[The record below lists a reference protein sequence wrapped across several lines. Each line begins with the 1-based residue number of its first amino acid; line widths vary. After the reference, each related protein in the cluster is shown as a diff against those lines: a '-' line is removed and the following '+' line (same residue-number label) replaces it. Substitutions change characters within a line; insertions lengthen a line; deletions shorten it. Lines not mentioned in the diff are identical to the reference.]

1 MKHQRNLVLTLLS
14 VLLFGGWA
22 LASAQAAETRVA
34 LVIGNATYPSGAL
47 ATPANDA
54 GLIAQTL
61 QAAGFDVTGVRDLD
75 QDSLRKTFR
84 DFIAKV
90 SAAGPDTVSFVYLS
104 GYGLQ
109 LEGEN
114 YFVPTDANIAR
125 DANVS
130 SEALRLSDYT
140 KPLAALGIKASLIV
154 LDGARASPFA
164 KSGPPLAGGL
174 ALVEPDTG
182 TLIAF
187 NAAPGTVAQNEAG
200 PYSSYAQAL
209 AEMMREGGLPVTDLF
224 NRVRLRVNEIT
235 RGAQVPWNASKL
247 QAPFYF
253 FERARDAP
261 PPQVSAEQTSSIRSK
276 PIREFD
282 ARDAYLAALD
292 RDNLQDYEIFLRT
305 YPNDPM
311 ARRVQA
317 IVAARRE
324 AVTWRRSRSV
334 DTPPAYWSYL
344 RLYPRGSHAN
354 DARRRLAYLTA
365 AFEPPPR
372 FEVIRYDVP
381 PPPPEEVIYVERPV
395 LIFDDPD
402 FGFEPPPPPPVF
414 FLPPRPVYFVDLAPP
429 PPAIYEYVLPVP
441 AYVPVPVYINTPDY
455 VAPPPNNVIYN
466 NIHNTVVVN
475 NTTNTVVIT
484 NPSGQS
490 QTFSP
495 SAQSPATE
503 TQPGAATKSSPSNAG
518 IVGAGIVGAGVAGV
532 GAAAL
537 LGPSVS
543 PSLAHKAIRV
553 QNTNPAATPAPVQTL
568 PTGTPADNGKAPI
581 VGQPSPTPTPTATP
595 APGQKQVVPDTKT
608 GQPLPTLT
616 PTATPVPTATPT
628 ATPAPGQKQTVPD
641 TKAGQPLPTPTPTST
656 PAPGQK
662 QIVPDTKAGQP
673 LPTPTPTATPSP
685 AQKQVVPDTKA
696 GQPLPLPTPAPT
708 ATPSPAQ
715 KQIVPDT
722 KAGQPLPLPTPAP
735 TATPSPAQKQIV
747 PDTKAGQPLPT
758 PTPTATPAPAQ
769 KQFAPD
775 TKGGQP
781 LSPPTQPKAPAVV
794 PPPPSPPPSAAR
806 PAPPPPPP
814 PPPAVARPAPPQPPP
829 PVARPAPPPPPPP
842 PVARPAPPPP
852 PPPVARPAPPPP
864 SPPPVVRP
872 APPPPSPPPVVRP
885 APPPPPPPVARPAP
899 PPPPPPPPPP
909 VARPAPPPPPPPVAR
924 PAPPPPAAGKPC
936 TLPNGQPCPPPR

>member
-1 MKHQRNLVLTLLS
+1 MKHQRSFVLALLS
-14 VLLFGGWA
+14 VLFWGLA
-22 LASAQAAETRVA
+22 LASAPAAETRVA
-34 LVIGNATYPSGAL
+34 LVIGNANYSSGAL
-47 ATPANDA
+47 PTPANDA

-61 QAAGFDVTGVRDLD
+61 QAAGFDVVGVRDLD

-90 SAAGPDTVSFVYLS
+90 SATGPDTVALIYLS

-125 DANVS
+125 DVNVS

-140 KPLAALGIKASLIV
+140 RPLAALSIKATIVV
-154 LDGARASPFA
+154 LDGARANPFA

-209 AEMMREGGLPVTDLF
+209 AEMMREGGLPVTELF

-235 RGAQVPWNASKL
+235 KGAQVPWNASKL

-253 FERARDAP
+253 FDRAPDAP
-261 PPQVSAEQTSSIRSK
+261 PPQVSPEQTSSIRSK
-276 PIREFD
+276 PIRDFD

-292 RDNLQDYEIFLRT
+292 RDNLPDYENFLIA

-311 ARRVQA
+311 ARRVRA

-344 RLYPRGSHAN
+344 RLYPRGFHAD
-354 DARRRLAYLTA
+354 DARRRLAYLSA

-372 FEVIRYDVP
+372 FEIISYDVP

-414 FLPPRPVYFVDLAPP
+414 FLPPRPVYFIDLAPP
-429 PPAIYEYVLPVP
+429 PPAIYAYVLPVP
-441 AYVPVPVYINTPDY
+441 AYAPVPVYINTPDY

-495 SAQSPATE
+495 PAQAPASQ
-503 TQPGAATKSSPSNAG
+503 TQPAAASKASPSNAG
-518 IVGAGIVGAGVAGV
+518 IVSAGIAGA

-537 LGPSVS
+537 LAPSLPPSVA
-543 PSLAHKAIRV
+543 PKAIPV
-553 QNTNPAATPAPVQTL
+553 QNTNPSNTPAQAQPA
-568 PTGTPADNGKAPI
+568 GTPPANGKPP
-581 VGQPSPTPTPTATP
+581 VTGQPSPPPSPTPSAI
-595 APGQKQVVPDTKT
+595 PGQ
-608 GQPLPTLT
+608 
-616 PTATPVPTATPT
+616 
-628 ATPAPGQKQTVPD
+628 APKQTVPE
-641 TKAGQPLPTPTPTST
+641 TKAGQPLPSPSPTAS
-656 PAPGQK
+656 PAPGQTPK
-662 QIVPDTKAGQP
+662 PTVPETKAGQP
-673 LPTPTPTATPSP
+673 LASPSPTASP
-685 AQKQVVPDTKA
+685 AA
-696 GQPLPLPTPAPT
+696 GQAPK
-708 ATPSPAQ
+708 PP
-715 KQIVPDT
+715 IPE
-722 KAGQPLPLPTPAP
+722 
-735 TATPSPAQKQIV
+735 
-747 PDTKAGQPLPT
+747 
-758 PTPTATPAPAQ
+758 
-769 KQFAPD
+769 

-781 LSPPTQPKAPAVV
+781 LPAAPPPVPSATPAPAPKTTLPETKGGQPPTPPTQPKAPAVV
-794 PPPPSPPPSAAR
+794 APTAPPSPPPAAARPVPPPPPPAAHPAPPPPPPPPAAAR

-814 PPPAVARPAPPQPPP
+814 PAA
-829 PVARPAPPPPPPP
+829 
-842 PVARPAPPPP
+842 
-852 PPPVARPAPPPP
+852 
-864 SPPPVVRP
+864 
-872 APPPPSPPPVVRP
+872 
-885 APPPPPPPVARPAP
+885 
-899 PPPPPPPPPP
+899 
-909 VARPAPPPPPPPVAR
+909 AR
-924 PAPPPPAAGKPC
+924 PAPPPPAGAKPC

>member
-1 MKHQRNLVLTLLS
+1 MKHQRNFVLALLS

-22 LASAQAAETRVA
+22 LASAQATETRIA
-34 LVIGNATYPSGAL
+34 LVIGNANYPSGAL

-125 DANVS
+125 DVNVS

-140 KPLAALGIKASLIV
+140 KPLAALGIKANIIV
-154 LDGARASPFA
+154 LDGARASLFA

-174 ALVEPDTG
+174 ALVEPETG

-253 FERARDAP
+253 FERAPDAP
-261 PPQVSAEQTSSIRSK
+261 PPQVSPEQTSSIRSK
-276 PIREFD
+276 AIRDFE

-292 RDNLQDYEIFLRT
+292 RDNLQDYENFLRA

-344 RLYPRGSHAN
+344 RRYPRGSHAN
-354 DARRRLAYLTA
+354 DARRRLAFLTA

-372 FEVIRYDVP
+372 FEIIGYDVP

-402 FGFEPPPPPPVF
+402 FGFEPPPPPPIF
-414 FLPPRPVYFVDLAPP
+414 FLPPRPVYFIDLAPP

-441 AYVPVPVYINTPDY
+441 AYVPVPLYINTPDY

-495 SAQSPATE
+495 QAQSPATE
-503 TQPGAATKSSPSNAG
+503 TQPAAATKSSPSNAG
-518 IVGAGIVGAGVAGV
+518 IVGAGIVGAGIAGV

-537 LGPSVS
+537 LAPSVP
-543 PSLAHKAIRV
+543 PSLAQKAIPV
-553 QNTNPAATPAPVQTL
+553 QNTSPANSPAPGQTQ
-568 PTGTPADNGKAPI
+568 PTGTPPAKGNAPI
-581 VGQPSPTPTPTATP
+581 VGQPSPTPSPLASP
-595 APGQKQVVPDTKT
+595 APGQKQ
-608 GQPLPTLT
+608 L
-616 PTATPVPTATPT
+616 
-628 ATPAPGQKQTVPD
+628 VPD
-641 TKAGQPLPTPTPTST
+641 TKAGQPLPTPAPTGTPT
-656 PAPGQK
+656 PGQK
-662 QIVPDTKAGQP
+662 QLVPDTKAGQP
-673 LPTPTPTATPSP
+673 LPTPTPTASPTPGQQQPVPGTKAGQPLLTPTPTASP
-685 AQKQVVPDTKA
+685 APGQKQLVPDTKA
-696 GQPLPLPTPAPT
+696 GQPLPAAPLPVPSATPGPTPPT
-708 ATPSPAQ
+708 ARPASP
-715 KQIVPDT
+715 PPPP
-722 KAGQPLPLPTPAP
+722 PLPPVAR
-735 TATPSPAQKQIV
+735 
-747 PDTKAGQPLPT
+747 
-758 PTPTATPAPAQ
+758 PAPA
-769 KQFAPD
+769 
-775 TKGGQP
+775 
-781 LSPPTQPKAPAVV
+781 
-794 PPPPSPPPSAAR
+794 PPPPPPPVAR

-814 PPPAVARPAPPQPPP
+814 PPPVARPAPSPPPPP

-852 PPPVARPAPPPP
+852 PPP
-864 SPPPVVRP
+864 PVVRP
-872 APPPPSPPPVVRP
+872 APPPP
-885 APPPPPPPVARPAP
+885 
-899 PPPPPPPPPP
+899 
-909 VARPAPPPPPPPVAR
+909 
-924 PAPPPPAAGKPC
+924 AAAAKPC

>member
-1 MKHQRNLVLTLLS
+1 MKHVRNFILALFS
-14 VLLFGGWA
+14 VLLLGGLA
-22 LASAQAAETRVA
+22 LVSAKAAETRVA
-34 LVIGNATYPSGAL
+34 LVIGNANYPSGVL
-47 ATPANDA
+47 PTPANDA

-125 DANVS
+125 DVNVS

-140 KPLAALGIKASLIV
+140 KPLAALGIKASIIV

-174 ALVEPDTG
+174 TLVEPDPG

-224 NRVRLRVNEIT
+224 NRVRLRVNDLT
-235 RGAQVPWNASKL
+235 KGAQVPWNASKL
-247 QAPFYF
+247 QTPFYF
-253 FERARDAP
+253 FERAPNAP
-261 PPQVSAEQTSSIRSK
+261 PPQITLEQTSSIRSK
-276 PIREFD
+276 PIRDFD

-292 RDNLQDYEIFLRT
+292 RDNLQDYENFLRA

-344 RLYPRGSHAN
+344 RRYPRGSHAN

-365 AFEPPPR
+365 AFDPPPR
-372 FEVIRYDVP
+372 FEIISYDVP

-395 LIFDDPD
+395 LIFDDPY

-414 FLPPRPVYFVDLAPP
+414 FLPPRPVYFIDLAPP
-429 PPAIYEYVLPVP
+429 PSPIYEYVLPVP

-466 NIHNTVVVN
+466 NIHNSVVVN

-495 SAQSPATE
+495 QAQSPATE
-503 TQPGAATKSSPSNAG
+503 TQPAAATKSSPSNAG
-518 IVGAGIVGAGVAGV
+518 IVGAGIVGAGIAGA

-537 LGPSVS
+537 LAPSVP
-543 PSLAHKAIRV
+543 PSLAQKAIPV
-553 QNTNPAATPAPVQTL
+553 QNTAPGQTQ
-568 PTGTPADNGKAPI
+568 PTGTPPVNGKAPI
-581 VGQPSPTPTPTATP
+581 IGQPPPSPSPTASP
-595 APGQKQVVPDTKT
+595 A
-608 GQPLPTLT
+608 
-616 PTATPVPTATPT
+616 A
-628 ATPAPGQKQTVPD
+628 
-641 TKAGQPLPTPTPTST
+641 
-656 PAPGQK
+656 GQK

-673 LPTPTPTATPSP
+673 LPTPSPTGSP
-685 AQKQVVPDTKA
+685 AA
-696 GQPLPLPTPAPT
+696 G
-708 ATPSPAQ
+708 
-715 KQIVPDT
+715 
-722 KAGQPLPLPTPAP
+722 
-735 TATPSPAQKQIV
+735 QKQIV

-758 PTPTATPAPAQ
+758 PSPTASPAAGQKQIVPDTKARQPLPAPTLPVPSATPGP
-769 KQFAPD
+769 APKTTLPE
-775 TKGGQP
+775 TKGGQS
-781 LSPPTQPKAPAVV
+781 LSPPNQPKAPVV
-794 PPPPSPPPSAAR
+794 TPPT
-806 PAPPPPPP
+806 APPT
-814 PPPAVARPAPPQPPP
+814 PAA
-829 PVARPAPPPPPPP
+829 ARPAPPPPPPP

-852 PPPVARPAPPPP
+852 PVA
-864 SPPPVVRP
+864 
-872 APPPPSPPPVVRP
+872 
-885 APPPPPPPVARPAP
+885 
-899 PPPPPPPPPP
+899 
-909 VARPAPPPPPPPVAR
+909 
-924 PAPPPPAAGKPC
+924 PPPAAARPC